1 MKIKICGITNFADAL
16 AAVENGAEM
25 LGFNFYPKSPRF
37 IQTEDARRISEQM
50 PKYVLKVGVFV
61 NESLDDVLKTARVA
75 RLDIVQ
81 LHGDETPDFAS
92 KITDFPVIKALRVGD
107 GFRPESA
114 AEYQTAI
121 LLDAFDK
128 TERGGT
134 GKVFDW
140 RIALETKKV
149 VPELILAGGL
159 SPENVGEAIKTIA
172 PSAVDVCSS
181 IESRAGKKDLRKMRE
196 FIANAR
202 KASKKL

>member
-25 LGFNFYPKSPRF
+25 LGFNFYPKSARF
-37 IQTEDARRISEQM
+37 IEPENARKIGEQM

-61 NESLDDVLKTARVA
+61 NESLDSVLKIARAV

-81 LHGDETPDFAS
+81 LHGDETPHFAS
-92 KITDFPVIKALRVGD
+92 KITDVPVIKALRVGN
-107 GFRPESA
+107 GFQPTRA

-121 LLDAFDK
+121 LLDAFDPN
-128 TERGGT
+128 ERGGT

-159 SPENVGEAIKTIA
+159 SPENVSEAIKMVA

-181 IESRAGKKDLRKMRE
+181 IESQPGKKDLRKMRE
-196 FIANAR
+196 FILSAR